1 MQAASCCSN
10 VKRPPSFFISSFL
23 VFSATFSPIYCC
35 LLKGLLHSWFALQ
48 AVVGCTKSKN
58 YLITFSCFITSLLFV
73 YSLRRRSSVNKPTQQ
88 LVGKRWL
95 ELETNR
101 QTFSNRCLGIGHEE
115 SYVSPQYMQ
124 QGKKCHV
131 FGFFKK
137 NNYCLDVLLVSNVK
151 NSIWE

>member
-1 MQAASCCSN
+1 MSNAVVQAASCRSN
-10 VKRPPSFFISSFL
+10 VRRPPSFFISSFL
-23 VFSATFSPIYCC
+23 VFFATFSPIYCC
-35 LLKGLLHSWFALQ
+35 LLKGLLHSWCALQ
-48 AVVGCTKSKN
+48 AVAGCTKSKN

-101 QTFSNRCLGIGHEE
+101 QTSSKRCLGIGHEE

-124 QGKKCHV
+124 QEKKV
-131 FGFFKK
+131 MSLPFLKRIITAWM
-137 NNYCLDVLLVSNVK
+137 YC
-151 NSIWE
+151 